1 MDGAIFL
8 GEKLF
13 GGSEIGGV
21 IARVVAGEDG
31 EKKSGILDRAGE
43 RADLIEG
50 RGEGDEAVA
59 GDAAVGGFESDTT
72 AEGGGLAD
80 GAACVGAKGR
90 EGDASCDGGGGTS

>member
-1 MDGAIFL
+1 M

-31 EKKSGILDRAGE
+31 EEESGILDRAGE

-80 GAACVGAKGR
+80 GAACVGTEGG
-90 EGDASCDGGGGTS
+90 EGDPSRDGGGRTS

>member
-1 MDGAIFL
+1 M

-21 IARVVAGEDG
+21 IARVVAGEYG

-50 RGEGDEAVA
+50 RGESDEAVA